1 MPERAEEEPG
11 NESKQVGISRSRP
24 VLSVVSEHAYEES
37 VPDLHSLSR
46 REKEEE
52 VKIES
57 PSQLARDVEKMRRIR
72 ILE

>member
-1 MPERAEEEPG
+1 
-11 NESKQVGISRSRP
+11 VGISRSRP